1 MKELQTLFK
10 AGTFTGLSDGQL
22 MERFANGDNDSAAA
36 AFTALLGR
44 HGPMVLRVC
53 LQVLGDSHDAQD
65 AFQATFLVLVRKT
78 GSVRKYDSVASWL
91 YGVAQRVA
99 TRAKM
104 QAGRRELHERR
115 RSALMEL
122 KSVDQ
127 QTTWSETW
135 SELHEEV
142 ASLPEKLRVP
152 IVLCYLEG
160 LTTEAAA
167 RQLGCP
173 RGTVL
178 SRLSRARERLR
189 ERLTR
194 RGVSY
199 PSVLWIAGL
208 TPHASTSVP
217 DSLTHTTVQAAM
229 QITVGKSATGTAP
242 ASVAALVEGVL
253 VMMLRSSLT
262 RVAWA
267 VFAVSVMTVGV
278 CVLVSRT
285 AGAPPQTTTAD
296 QNGPENHLAQA
307 GNEPAGQIV
316 VRAFN
321 LSRGDDDDELN
332 GVAAIDP
339 TTGKWRTISKGLAL
353 GPGPVSPDGRYIV
366 YSSLG
371 PDPDPDQVGIWIYDK
386 N

>member
-1 MKELQTLFK
+1 MKELHTLFK
-10 AGTFTGLSDGQL
+10 AGTLTGLSDGQL

-78 GSVRKYDSVASWL
+78 GSVRNFDSVASWL

-99 TRAKM
+99 TRAKI

-122 KSVDQ
+122 KSVDR
-127 QTTWSETW
+127 QTTRSETW
-135 SELHEEV
+135 PELHEEV

-160 LTTEAAA
+160 LTAEAAA

-194 RGVSY
+194 RGMSY
-199 PSVLWIAGL
+199 PSVLWISGL
-208 TPHASTSVP
+208 APEATTAVP
-217 DSLTHTTVQAAM
+217 DSLTQTTVQAAM
-229 QITVGKSATGTAP
+229 QITAGKSVAGTAP
-242 ASVAALVEGVL
+242 ASVTALVEGVL
-253 VMMLRSSLT
+253 MMMLRSNLT

-267 VFAVSVMTVGV
+267 MFAVGVMTLGV
-278 CVLVSRT
+278 CVFGSKT
-285 AGAPPQTTTAD
+285 AGAPSQTTTAVR
-296 QNGPENHLAQA
+296 NGPQDHPEQT
-307 GNEPAGQIV
+307 GNGRDGQIV

-321 LSRGDDDDELN
+321 LSRLGNDDELN

-339 TTGKWRTISKGLAL
+339 STGKWRTISKGLAL

-366 YSSLG
+366 YSSRVRIRMRIRSESG
-371 PDPDPDQVGIWIYDK
+371 SMT
-386 N
+386 